1 MVNVHKITGKE
12 ELEQAFAI
20 RQQVFVIE
28 QNVAP
33 EEEYDEYESSSQ
45 HYLAEI
51 NGQPAGTARW
61 RQTDK
66 GIKLERFAVL
76 EQYRDRKI
84 GSTLLKTALTD
95 ILPLKPAKVYLH
107 AQVQVIPFYEKH
119 GFKTEG
125 EEFIEAEIR
134 HKLMVYKGAK

>member
-33 EEEYDEYESSSQ
+33 EEEYDVYESSSQ

-76 EQYRDRKI
+76 EQYRDMKV
-84 GSTLLKTALTD
+84 GSALLKAALAD
-95 ILPLKPAKVYLH
+95 VLPLKPAKAYLH

-119 GFKTEG
+119 GFVTEG